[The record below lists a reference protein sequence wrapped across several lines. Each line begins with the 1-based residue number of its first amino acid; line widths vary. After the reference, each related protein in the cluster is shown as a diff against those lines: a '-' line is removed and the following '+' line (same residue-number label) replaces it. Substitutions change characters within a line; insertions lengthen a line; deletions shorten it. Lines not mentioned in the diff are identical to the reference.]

1 MSFEIAFKH
10 TVLIGLDR
18 TCLSESFF
26 LRFPPSGCLWPGN
39 KEDGCDCAY
48 RSPTNDGSP
57 QIKDEFRQPG
67 GRWAG
72 NPS

>member
-18 TCLSESFF
+18 TCLSEPFF

-48 RSPTNDGSP
+48 LVL
-57 QIKDEFRQPG
+57 
-67 GRWAG
+67 RWL
-72 NPS
+72 